1 MGSDESHGVHALQV
15 LAAGLAKHLQTRSQL
30 TGDWQPPASSSPP
43 QAVMPK
49 APPEW
54 QPPTDPSGPTAPPEF
69 TPPRDPGEQPLACS
83 SLLPLLSCL
92 ACS

>member
-1 MGSDESHGVHALQV
+1 MKHASQV

-30 TGDWQPPASSSPP
+30 PDDWQPLASSRP

-54 QPPTDPSGPTAPPEF
+54 QPPMDPSGPTAPPEF
-69 TPPRDPGEQPLACS
+69 TPPRDPGEH
-83 SLLPLLSCL
+83 SL
-92 ACS
+92 